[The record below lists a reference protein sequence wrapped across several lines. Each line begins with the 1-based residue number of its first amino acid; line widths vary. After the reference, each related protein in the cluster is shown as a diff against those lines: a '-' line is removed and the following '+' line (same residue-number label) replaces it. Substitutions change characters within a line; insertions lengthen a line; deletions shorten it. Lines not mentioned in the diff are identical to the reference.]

1 MATIA
6 LVIQATGA
14 AAART
19 IPLGR
24 HGPHGRSGLVR
35 RRCHATRRFYELIP
49 SVGLLLV
56 LAIVLTVMPVSRLAQ
71 AQGGGPFSLTWS
83 AFGGGGGISAGG
95 DFSLSATAGLPDA
108 GQLSGGTFTVSGGFW
123 QCTLIGDFSG
133 NGLIDIGDIV
143 AAADHWQAIGASP
156 FDLDGDGLVTVRDV
170 MLVASS
176 FGQAC

>member
-1 MATIA
+1 M
-6 LVIQATGA
+6 
-14 AAART
+14 
-19 IPLGR
+19 R
-24 HGPHGRSGLVR
+24 HKIH
-35 RRCHATRRFYELIP
+35 FIP

-56 LAIVLTVMPVSRLAQ
+56 FAIVLTVIPVLQ
-71 AQGGGPFSLTWS
+71 V
-83 AFGGGGGISAGG
+83 SAGPG
-95 DFSLSATAGLPDA
+95 RRPV
-108 GQLSGGTFTVSGGFW
+108 QLDLVCLRRRWRHQRGRRLFALGHRRPSGRWPTLRRYLHGSGGFW

-176 FGQAC
+176 FGQAG

>member
-1 MATIA
+1 M
-6 LVIQATGA
+6 
-14 AAART
+14 
-19 IPLGR
+19 R
-24 HGPHGRSGLVR
+24 HKIR
-35 RRCHATRRFYELIP
+35 LIT
-49 SVGLLLV
+49 SLSLLLV
-56 LAIVLTVMPVSRLAQ
+56 IAIVLAGSAVPQLAL

-83 AFGGGGGISAGG
+83 AFGGGGGASAGG

-133 NGLIDIGDIV
+133 NGLIDVGDIV
-143 AAADHWQAIGASP
+143 ATADHWQASGASP

-170 MLVASS
+170 MLVAGS